1 MLKPYAD
8 ILRRP
13 GAAAF
18 FTSGVL
24 GRMPISMTGL
34 GIVILIARETGSYGL
49 AGAVSGTSV
58 VATALTGPLQGRL
71 VDRYGQARLLLVG
84 SVLCTA
90 SLLAL
95 LVAVRADAP
104 HWVLYAVSAVS
115 GGTRP
120 QVGSFVRA
128 RWSHVL
134 GRGRSLQTAYALE
147 AVGDEVV
154 FIVGP
159 VLVTFLATQY
169 SPYAGLVAAAVLGFA
184 GSVWLGLLRRT
195 DPPGRRQGRDADSA
209 PLPWLSLL
217 VLSLIGAGLGAAL
230 GGAEVVTVAFTQDRG
245 VPQMSGVVLA
255 VWALGSLIAGLW
267 YGSVHWR
274 GPVERRLLIGAVALA
289 LTMAPLPWVG
299 SVLLLGV
306 ALFGCGM
313 TIAPTLVAVTACV
326 EEWVPPARLTEAI
339 TWTVTGILLG
349 VAPGNALAGRGVDT
363 LGPSDAYWVPFGF
376 AIGCAVLAATT
387 LTFARP
393 SSGRAGARGVPAAA
407 DGE

>member
-1 MLKPYAD
+1 MLKPYAT

-18 FTSGVL
+18 FAAGVL

-34 GIVILIARETGSYGL
+34 GIVILISRETGSYGL
-49 AGAVSGTSV
+49 AGAVSGISV
-58 VATALTGPLQGRL
+58 VATALTGPAQGRL
-71 VDRYGQARLLLVG
+71 VDRFGQARLLLVG
-84 SVLCTA
+84 AGICTA
-90 SLLAL
+90 ALLAL
-95 LVAVRADAP
+95 LVAVRAESP
-104 HWVLYAVSAVS
+104 HWVLYSVSAVA

-128 RWSHVL
+128 RWTHVL

-159 VLVTFLATQY
+159 VLVTFLATQV
-169 SPYAGLVAAAVLGFA
+169 SPYAGLIAAAILGFA
-184 GSVWLGLLRRT
+184 GALWLGLLRAT
-195 DPPGRRQGRDADSA
+195 DPPGRGRAAGSDDA

-217 VLSLIGAGLGAAL
+217 LLSLIGAGLGAAL
-230 GGAEVVTVAFTQDRG
+230 GSAEVVTVAFTTSHG

-255 VWALGSLIAGLW
+255 IWALGSLIAGLW

-274 GPVERRLLIGAVALA
+274 APVERRLLIGTLALA
-289 LTMAPLPWVG
+289 VTMAPLPWVG
-299 SVLLLGV
+299 TVVLLGV

-313 TIAPTLVAVTACV
+313 TIAPTMVAVTACV
-326 EEWVPPARLTEAI
+326 EEWVPPSRLTESI
-339 TWTVTGILLG
+339 TWTVTGLLLG
-349 VAPGNALAGRGVDT
+349 VAPGNALAGRAVDAF
-363 LGPSDAYWVPFGF
+363 GASDAFWVPFGI
-376 AIGCAVLAATT
+376 AVGCAILAATT

-393 SSGRAGARGVPAAA
+393 RR
-407 DGE
+407 